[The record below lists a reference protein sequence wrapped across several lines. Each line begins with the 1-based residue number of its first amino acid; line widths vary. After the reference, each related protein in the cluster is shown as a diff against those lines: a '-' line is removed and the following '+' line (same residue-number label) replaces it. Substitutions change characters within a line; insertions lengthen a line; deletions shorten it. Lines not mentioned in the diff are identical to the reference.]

1 MDILFIPIFATSNK
15 LLGEYE
21 KIFLFLAML
30 VGVLAAQA
38 EEYTY
43 LTFEMMDGTKASVPV
58 EGLTLNISGTT
69 LTAGSQT
76 FNLSDLSKMYFSN
89 SNEQDIS
96 LDFVVGVIMNPSPS
110 EDDLKKAD
118 INGDGKVD
126 AADLVTL
133 TNLIK

>member
-1 MDILFIPIFATSNK
+1 MKSF
-15 LLGEYE
+15 
-21 KIFLFLAML
+21 FLFLAML

-43 LTFEMMDGTKASVPV
+43 LTFEMMDGTKASVTV

-110 EDDLKKAD
+110 EDDLEKAD

-133 TNLIK
+133 TKL

>member
-1 MDILFIPIFATSNK
+1 MKRF
-15 LLGEYE
+15 
-21 KIFLFLAML
+21 FLFLAML

-133 TNLIK
+133 TNQTLNINK

>member
-1 MDILFIPIFATSNK
+1 MNRIS
-15 LLGEYE
+15 
-21 KIFLFLAML
+21 LFLAML

-43 LTFEMMDGTKASVPV
+43 LTFETTDGTKASVPV
-58 EGLTLNISGTT
+58 EGLTLIISGTT

-76 FNLSDLSKMYFSN
+76 FTLSNLSKMYFSN
-89 SNEQDIS
+89 SDEQDVS

-110 EDDLKKAD
+110 EDDLEKAD

-126 AADLVTL
+126 AADLVTFTKL
-133 TNLIK
+133 

>member
-43 LTFEMMDGTKASVPV
+43 LTFETTDGTKASVPV
-58 EGLTLNISGTT
+58 EGLTLNISGNT

-76 FNLSDLSKMYFSN
+76 FNLSDLSQMYFSN

-110 EDDLKKAD
+110 EDDLEKAD

-133 TNLIK
+133 TKL

>member
-1 MDILFIPIFATSNK
+1 MKKILW
-15 LLGEYE
+15 LLT
-21 KIFLFLAML
+21 MM
-30 VGVLAAQA
+30 VGTLTAQA
-38 EEYTY
+38 GEYTY
-43 LTFEMMDGTKASVPV
+43 LTFETTDGAKVSVSV
-58 EGLTLNISGTT
+58 EGLTLTISGTT

-76 FNLSDLSKMYFSN
+76 FILSNLSKMYFSN
-89 SNEQDIS
+89 SDEQDVS

-118 INGDGKVD
+118 INGDEKVD

>member
-1 MDILFIPIFATSNK
+1 VDILFIPIFATSNK

-21 KIFLFLAML
+21 KIFLFMAML

-110 EDDLKKAD
+110 EDDLEKAD

-133 TNLIK
+133 TKL

>member
-1 MDILFIPIFATSNK
+1 M
-15 LLGEYE
+15 
-21 KIFLFLAML
+21 AML
-30 VGVLAAQA
+30 VGVLAVQA

-110 EDDLKKAD
+110 EDDLEKAD

-126 AADLVTL
+126 AADLVTFTKL
-133 TNLIK
+133 

>member
-1 MDILFIPIFATSNK
+1 MKRF
-15 LLGEYE
+15 
-21 KIFLFLAML
+21 FLFLAML

-89 SNEQDIS
+89 SDEQDVS

-118 INGDGKVD
+118 INGDEKVD

>member
-96 LDFVVGVIMNPSPS
+96 LDFVVGVIINPSPS
-110 EDDLKKAD
+110 EDDLEKAD

-133 TNLIK
+133 TKL